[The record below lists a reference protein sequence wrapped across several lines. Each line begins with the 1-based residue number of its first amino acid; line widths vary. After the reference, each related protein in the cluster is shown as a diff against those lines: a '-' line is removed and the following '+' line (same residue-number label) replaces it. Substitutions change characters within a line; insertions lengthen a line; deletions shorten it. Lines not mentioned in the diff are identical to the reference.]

1 MPYAQLPVR
10 ASLTRAMRLTCE
22 LLAGSGGL
30 KSPDH
35 GDWLVRESVLGFCDF
50 RWDVSTT
57 YPLPKFIKDEIK
69 AIIYE
74 NVSARDRVGLTFS
87 SVKKWRWEKRE
98 G

>member
-1 MPYAQLPVR
+1 
-10 ASLTRAMRLTCE
+10 MRLTCE

>member
-1 MPYAQLPVR
+1 MN
-10 ASLTRAMRLTCE
+10 TT
-22 LLAGSGGL
+22 L
-30 KSPDH
+30 K
-35 GDWLVRESVLGFCDF
+35 
-50 RWDVSTT
+50 T
-57 YPLPKFIKDEIK
+57 IKDEIK